1 MPPRLSERVPSPAP
15 SLSSS
20 QQSVASSHR
29 EKPHEG
35 SKTSSLFPSASEM
48 SRTVKA
54 KMNTLTWKRKSKKA
68 VSLDG
73 GLAASEK
80 TAFTFDAAPA
90 LGGVRARSLRRA
102 PERRNLAP
110 SWSMGENFPPAATE
124 AWLSPRSR
132 RRSLSPRALMAEI
145 LSGEAPS
152 DARRLRG
159 RPAPFRMAGVLQ
171 RPVETAAKPTL
182 LASDAASPERR
193 KEDFAAA
200 MAAARPI
207 MWFGEA
213 PPEEERWSPFSWSH
227 KPLSKAGEFSP
238 RRAPFRPAG
247 DERGNVLSPRSL
259 DLEGRSVRKGLCSPR
274 DERRAPW
281 MGGEPLE
288 MRGKRKVKTAPE
300 TGGMSAALQP
310 NLPALPPVAE
320 VLRRLDGAEEQV
332 RAQVCSWKRR
342 PSQVTQVLVQL
353 RHAKRPRAARFLLQ
367 AMASARL
374 PPNPLH
380 RAAAVSVY
388 AAAAAWA
395 FAVEELGQISN
406 LGSTYSTVAYNS
418 SITALEKSYHW
429 QLSLHL
435 HQEMAR
441 RQDVI
446 SFSAGISALEKAGQ
460 WQRALTLFRQ
470 LGQERLKKDRILQLG
485 WSERRSLA
493 HVARN
498 RWINVF
504 KNPA

>member
-1 MPPRLSERVPSPAP
+1 MEPHCSPPMDAPAAGQYRRINVPQKGRPPSPPPAQLPGCVAGRFSNPGGAGALEWHLANGAP
-15 SLSSS
+15 VRRRLRSSS
-20 QQSVASSHR
+20 PKAREGLKGSVVLGVTPRPYHN
-29 EKPHEG
+29 E
-35 SKTSSLFPSASEM
+35 
-48 SRTVKA
+48 
-54 KMNTLTWKRKSKKA
+54 
-68 VSLDG
+68 
-73 GLAASEK
+73 EK

-300 TGGMSAALQP
+300 TGGMSAALQW
-310 NLPALPPVAE
+310 
-320 VLRRLDGAEEQV
+320 RG
-332 RAQVCSWKRR
+332 
-342 PSQVTQVLVQL
+342 
-353 RHAKRPRAARFLLQ
+353 
-367 AMASARL
+367 
-374 PPNPLH
+374 
-380 RAAAVSVY
+380 
-388 AAAAAWA
+388 
-395 FAVEELGQISN
+395 
-406 LGSTYSTVAYNS
+406 
-418 SITALEKSYHW
+418 
-429 QLSLHL
+429 
-435 HQEMAR
+435 
-441 RQDVI
+441 
-446 SFSAGISALEKAGQ
+446 
-460 WQRALTLFRQ
+460 
-470 LGQERLKKDRILQLG
+470 
-485 WSERRSLA
+485 
-493 HVARN
+493 
-498 RWINVF
+498 
-504 KNPA
+504 